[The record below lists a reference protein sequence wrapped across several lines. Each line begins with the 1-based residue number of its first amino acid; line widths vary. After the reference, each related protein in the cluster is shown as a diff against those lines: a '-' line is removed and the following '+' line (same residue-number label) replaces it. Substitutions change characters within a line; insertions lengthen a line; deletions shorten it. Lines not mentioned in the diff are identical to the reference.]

1 MTTGLGEQRNA
12 LIVAS
17 CDVLVAVGAGYGT
30 LSEVAMA
37 LKAGRPVVS
46 LWSWA
51 IDGVIAVESAR
62 EAGERALALA
72 RERLG

>member
-1 MTTGLGEQRNA
+1 
-12 LIVAS
+12 
-17 CDVLVAVGAGYGT
+17 
-30 LSEVAMA
+30 MA

-46 LWSWA
+46 LWSWE

-72 RERLG
+72 RERLR